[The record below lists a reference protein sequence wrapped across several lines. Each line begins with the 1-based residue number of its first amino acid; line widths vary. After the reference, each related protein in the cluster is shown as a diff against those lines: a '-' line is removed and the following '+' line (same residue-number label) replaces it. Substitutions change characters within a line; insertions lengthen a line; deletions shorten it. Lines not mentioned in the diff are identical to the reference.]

1 MNNKKE
7 DWDYISYVQVF
18 RYSIYAIRDSSIN
31 KVSTENKILVDS
43 GNPKFLLCELYR
55 ISR

>member
-7 DWDYISYVQVF
+7 DLDYISYVQVF
-18 RYSIYAIRDSSIN
+18 RYSIYEIRDSSIN

-43 GNPKFLLCELYR
+43 GNPKFLLCEL
-55 ISR
+55 

>member
-31 KVSTENKILVDS
+31 KVSTENKILVTRDS
-43 GNPKFLLCELYR
+43 GNPKFLLCEL
-55 ISR
+55 